1 MTADSGAG
9 GSAGHQV
16 TLVGKP
22 GCHLCDEARPIVVE
36 VCAECGADFVEV
48 SVLDDPEL
56 MDRYGEYIPV
66 VLIDGEQH
74 DFFRVSAQR
83 LRAALLR

>member
-1 MTADSGAG
+1 MI
-9 GSAGHQV
+9 V

-22 GCHLCDEARPIVVE
+22 GCHLCDAARRVVAPICTQAGVE
-36 VCAECGADFVEV
+36 LQEL

-66 VLIDGEQH
+66 VLIDGAQH
-74 DFFRVSAQR
+74 DFYRVDPARFTQA
-83 LRAALLR
+83 LAASRGS

>member
-1 MTADSGAG
+1 MSGSAAAP
-9 GSAGHQV
+9 AGHQV

-22 GCHLCDEARPIVVE
+22 GCHLCDDARPIVMAACE
-36 VCAECGADFVEV
+36 QSGADFVEV

-56 MDRYGEYIPV
+56 MDRYGEFIPV

-74 DFFRVSAQR
+74 DFFQVSAQR
-83 LRAALLR
+83 LLAALRR

>member
-1 MTADSGAG
+1 MT
-9 GSAGHQV
+9 V

-22 GCHLCDEARPIVVE
+22 GCHLCDAARRVMAPI
-36 VCAECGADFVEV
+36 CAEAGVVIEEL

-66 VLIDGEQH
+66 VLINGEQH
-74 DFFRVSAQR
+74 DFYRVDAARFAQA
-83 LRAALLR
+83 LAAASGP

>member
-1 MTADSGAG
+1 MT
-9 GSAGHQV
+9 V

-22 GCHLCDEARPIVVE
+22 GCHLCDSARRVIAPICQEAGVPVE
-36 VCAECGADFVEV
+36 EL

-66 VLIDGEQH
+66 VLIDGVQH
-74 DFFRVSAQR
+74 DFYRVDATR
-83 LRAALLR
+83 FTKALAAASGS

>member
-1 MTADSGAG
+1 MI
-9 GSAGHQV
+9 V

-22 GCHLCDEARPIVVE
+22 GCHLCDAARRVVVP
-36 VCAECGADFVEV
+36 VCTSAGVEFEEV

-66 VLIDGEQH
+66 VLIDGAQH
-74 DFFRVSAQR
+74 DFFRIDAAR
-83 LRAALLR
+83 FARALAAGGS

>member
-1 MTADSGAG
+1 MI
-9 GSAGHQV
+9 V

-22 GCHLCDEARPIVVE
+22 GCHLCDAARRVVAP
-36 VCAECGADFVEV
+36 VCAQKGVTLEEL

-66 VLIDGEQH
+66 VLIDGVQH
-74 DFFRVSAQR
+74 DFYRVDPTRFAQA
-83 LRAALLR
+83 LAAAAGT

>member
-1 MTADSGAG
+1 MI
-9 GSAGHQV
+9 V

-22 GCHLCDEARPIVVE
+22 GCHLCDAARRIVAPI
-36 VCAECGADFVEV
+36 CAQAGVPLDEV

-66 VLIDGEQH
+66 VLINGAQH
-74 DFFRVSAQR
+74 DFYRIDPDRFA
-83 LRAALLR
+83 AALAAAGN

>member
-1 MTADSGAG
+1 MI
-9 GSAGHQV
+9 V

-22 GCHLCDEARPIVVE
+22 GCHLCDAARRVVDPI
-36 VCAECGADFVEV
+36 CAEAGVELEEL

-66 VLIDGEQH
+66 VLINGAQH
-74 DFFRVSAQR
+74 DFYRVDAARFAQA
-83 LRAALLR
+83 LAAAGGS

>member
-1 MTADSGAG
+1 MI
-9 GSAGHQV
+9 V

-22 GCHLCDEARPIVVE
+22 GCHLCDAARRVVAPI
-36 VCAECGADFVEV
+36 CAETGVELEEL

-66 VLIDGEQH
+66 VLIDGAQH
-74 DFFRVSAQR
+74 DFFRIDPAR
-83 LRAALLR
+83 FAKALAAGGP